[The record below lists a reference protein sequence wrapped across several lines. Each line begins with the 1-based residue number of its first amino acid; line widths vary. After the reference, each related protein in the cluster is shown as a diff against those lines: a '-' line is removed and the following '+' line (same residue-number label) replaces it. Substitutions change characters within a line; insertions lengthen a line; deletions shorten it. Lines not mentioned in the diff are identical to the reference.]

1 VRKNVS
7 EVAIDVDFS
16 KVQSLGN
23 RLLDQLNELREH
35 SPIFWSKNQKAWIVT
50 GHAEVTEGFHG
61 KLPLTANRLPRLL
74 TFMPEPEASRRIPYT
89 IGILPRFLISL
100 DPPEQQRVR
109 KLMMRAFSRKIAESY
124 RPFVREVIH
133 STLDEAAARG
143 ELEFVENVARRI
155 PARVIL
161 KLMGLDEGLLPRLR
175 HWAWAQTSG
184 LSGGGTTPEILDEC
198 EKAFLEMKEIFDV
211 EIARRKAD
219 PREDF
224 ISALVHAE
232 EDGQRL
238 SHEDILATCYLTLI
252 AGHDTTANS
261 LGLGTAA
268 LAGNRSAWD
277 LIRSMQP
284 EQMDGAVMEISRYIA
299 MSTTMSRVVNEDFE
313 WKGNLL
319 RRGQIVYLMIAGAN
333 RDPAVFDHP
342 EALDLA
348 RPQGPNMTFAPGL
361 HFCIGHFLA
370 KMQLGEFFQAL
381 VARFAAVELLDE
393 GLHWGTSVGFRGLQ
407 NLNVRL
413 IERPH

>member
-1 VRKNVS
+1 VPDAVF
-7 EVAIDVDFS
+7 DVDFS
-16 KVQSLGN
+16 KAQSLGN
-23 RLLDQLNELREH
+23 RLLDQLNALRERT
-35 SPIFWSKNQKAWIVT
+35 PIFWSPHQKAWIVT

-109 KLMMRAFSRKIAESY
+109 KLMMRAFSRKTSESY
-124 RPFVREVIH
+124 RPFVREIIRN
-133 STLDEAAARG
+133 TLDEAAAQG
-143 ELEFVENVARRI
+143 EVEFVESVARRI
-155 PARVIL
+155 PGRLIL
-161 KLMGLDEGLLPRLR
+161 KLMGLDETLLPRLR

-198 EKAFLEMKEIFDV
+198 EKAFLEMKEVFDA

-224 ISALVHAE
+224 ISSLIHAE
-232 EDGQRL
+232 EDGRRL

-268 LAGNRSAWD
+268 LANDRSAWET
-277 LIRSMQP
+277 IRETAP
-284 EQMDGAVMEISRYIA
+284 ENMDAAVMEISRYVA

-313 WKGNLL
+313 WKGNALAK
-319 RRGQIVYLMIAGAN
+319 GQIVYLMIAGAN
-333 RDPAVFDHP
+333 RDPAVFDRP
-342 EALDLA
+342 NELDLT
-348 RPQGPNMTFAPGL
+348 RPQGANVTFAPGL

-381 VARFAAVELLDE
+381 VSRFHAVQLLDE

-407 NLNVRL
+407 KLNVRL

>member
-1 VRKNVS
+1 MS
-7 EVAIDVDFS
+7 DAMLDVDFS

-23 RLLDQLNELREH
+23 RLLDQLSALRERT
-35 SPIFWSKNQKAWIVT
+35 PIFWSKQQKAWIVT

-74 TFMPEPEASRRIPYT
+74 TFMPEPEASQRIPYT

-109 KLMMRAFSRKIAESY
+109 KLMMRAFSRKTSESY
-124 RPFVREVIH
+124 RPFVREIIR
-133 STLDEAAARG
+133 STLNDAAAQG
-143 ELEFVENVARRI
+143 EVEFVESVARRI
-155 PARVIL
+155 PGRLIL
-161 KLMGLDEGLLPRLR
+161 KLMGLDESLLPRLR

-198 EKAFLEMKEIFDV
+198 ERAFLEMKEVFDA

-268 LAGNRSAWD
+268 LANDRTAWQT
-277 LIRSMQP
+277 IRETAP
-284 EQMDGAVMEISRYIA
+284 EHMDAAVMEISRYIA

-313 WKGNLL
+313 WQGHALSK
-319 RRGQIVYLMIAGAN
+319 GQIVYLMIAGAN
-333 RDPAVFDHP
+333 RDPAVFDRP
-342 EALDLA
+342 DELDLS
-348 RPQGPNMTFAPGL
+348 RPQGPNVTFAPGL

-381 VARFAAVELLDE
+381 VSKFAAVELLDE

-407 NLNVRL
+407 KLNVRF
-413 IERPH
+413 IQHPH